1 MDFWQA
7 RPPQWSQQQRH
18 GAAAAPIFYFAKFR
32 QGLGLGG
39 LASLGGPDIEYGLSM
54 TSWSIY
60 TLLLFSTVL
69 SVPIS
74 QQYSF

>member
-18 GAAAAPIFYFAKFR
+18 GAAAAPTFYSAKFR

-39 LASLGGPDIEYGLSM
+39 LASCWRPCFFEDAYHMLMLLSNLILIRI
-54 TSWSIY
+54 WL
-60 TLLLFSTVL
+60 TLV
-69 SVPIS
+69 
-74 QQYSF
+74 